1 CFRWIDE
8 VLRTSRQQI
17 GGAGKVV
24 EVDKALVGKGKYHRG
39 RLGQFNHPWDTGPA
53 GDRRHG
59 GPVRLE
65 TIPNNC
71 RNAATLIPLIQRHVA
86 PGTTI
91 MSDQWAAYN
100 SLPAHQFNHLTVNH
114 SLYFVDPQT

>member
-8 VLRTSRQQI
+8 ILTTLRPRS
-17 GGAGKVV
+17 GGAGRVA
-24 EVDKALVGKGKYHRG
+24 EVDEALVGKRKFHRG
-39 RLGQFNHPWDTGPA
+39 RLTGHA
-53 GDRRHG
+53 GDRHLV
-59 GPVRLE
+59 GPLRLE

-71 RNAATLIPLIQRHVA
+71 RHAATLIPLIQRHVA

-100 SLPAHQFNHLTVNH
+100 SLHAHQFNHLTVNH
-114 SLYFVDPQT
+114 SLYFMDPQT

>member
-8 VLRTSRQQI
+8 ILTTSRPRF

-24 EVDKALVGKGKYHRG
+24 EVDEALVGKRRYHRG
-39 RLGQFNHPWDTGPA
+39 RLTGPA
-53 GDRRHG
+53 GDRRRG

-71 RNAATLIPLIQRHVA
+71 RDAATLIPLIQRHVA

-114 SLYFVDPQT
+114 SLYFVDPRT